1 MFCDII
7 KRIRTSNGLTQKQLG
22 EIVNVSQQAV
32 GKWEKGIA
40 EPDGT
45 ILTLLADHFNVTVD
59 YLMGRSEEKN
69 NPLTPEE
76 SERVNKFDEL
86 FSSLSEEQQKNAID
100 YMKFLLSNRAP

>member
-1 MFCDII
+1 MN
-7 KRIRTSNGLTQKQLG
+7 RIAELRKQKGLKQIDFASAMG
-22 EIVNVSQQAV
+22 VSQSTLSNWETGRNQAD
-32 GKWEKGIA
+32 
-40 EPDGT
+40 PDSL
-45 ILTLLADHFNVTVD
+45 IKLADYFNVTVD
-59 YLMGRSEEKN
+59 YLMGRDEEKK